1 MIEIK
6 NINKKF
12 AKLNVLDDV
21 NLSFKKG
28 ECIALIGPNGCG
40 KTTLI
45 KSILGMVLPDNGSME
60 FNGISVL
67 GAYLYRENIGYMP
80 QIGRYPDNM
89 TIGQIIE
96 MIKKIRNSNEDLDE
110 DLLKAFELEKMFDKK
125 MRTLSGGTT
134 QKVSAV
140 LAFLFNPDVLILDE
154 PTAGLDPLASEILK
168 EKIIKEKEK
177 GKLILI
183 TSHLLSELDDLIT
196 EIIFMQDGKV
206 HFHKKVADLKTETN
220 EDKISKAIASILKQ
234 KQPETRNAKLAI
246 VS

>member
-6 NINKKF
+6 ELQKKFGKFEVLKNIN
-12 AKLNVLDDV
+12 
-21 NLSFKKG
+21 LSCKKG

-45 KSILGMVLPDNGSME
+45 KSVLGMVLPDSGTIH
-60 FNGISVL
+60 FNGNSVL
-67 GAYLYRENIGYMP
+67 GEYLYREKIGYMP

-96 MIKKIRNSNEDLDE
+96 MIKKIRNSSDDLDE
-110 DLLKAFELEKMFDKK
+110 DLLHAFELEKMFDKQ

-154 PTAGLDPLASEILK
+154 PTAGLDPLADEVLK

-196 EIIFMQDGKV
+196 EIIFMQEGKV
-206 HFHKKVADLKTETN
+206 HFHQKVEELKTTTGE
-220 EDKISKAIASILKQ
+220 EKISKAIAKILKN
-234 KQPETRNAKLAI
+234 KQNEPNH
-246 VS
+246 

>member
-1 MIEIK
+1 MIDIQ
-6 NINKKF
+6 NITKKF
-12 AKLNVLDDV
+12 GKLAVLQDI
-21 NLSFKKG
+21 NLSFQKG
-28 ECIALIGPNGCG
+28 QCIALIGPNGCG

-45 KSILGMVLPDNGSME
+45 KAILGMVLPDSGSITVNGKS
-60 FNGISVL
+60 IL
-67 GAYLYRENIGYMP
+67 GEYLYRNNIGYMP

-96 MIKKIRNSNEDLDE
+96 MIKKVRNSNTALDE
-110 DLLKAFELEKMFDKK
+110 DLIHAFELEKMFDKQ

-140 LAFLFNPDVLILDE
+140 LAFLFNPEVLILDE

-168 EKIIKEKEK
+168 EKIIREKEK

-196 EIIFMQDGKV
+196 EIIFMQEGKV
-206 HFHKKVADLKTETN
+206 HFHQKIEDLKASTQEA
-220 EDKISKAIASILKQ
+220 KISKAIAKILKNNRHE
-234 KQPETRNAKLAI
+234 PHH
-246 VS
+246 

>member
-6 NINKKF
+6 NLNKKF
-12 AKLNVLDDV
+12 GKLEVLSDV
-21 NLSFKKG
+21 NLTFKKG

-45 KSILGMVLPDNGSME
+45 KSILGMVIPTKGDVL
-60 FNGISVL
+60 FNQKSIL
-67 GAYLYRENIGYMP
+67 KEYLYREQIGYMP
-80 QIGRYPDNM
+80 QIGRYPDYM

-96 MIKKIRNSNEDLDE
+96 MIKKIRNSNQTLDE
-110 DLLKAFELEKMFDKK
+110 DLLKGFGLEKIFDKQ

-134 QKVSAV
+134 QKVSAT

-168 EKIIKEKEK
+168 DKIIKEKVK

-183 TSHLLSELDDLIT
+183 TSHLLSELDDMVT
-196 EIIFMQDGKV
+196 QIIFMQDGKV
-206 HFHKKVADLKTETN
+206 YFHKTIADLLQSTN
-220 EDKISKAIASILKQ
+220 EERISKAIAKILKSQ
-234 KQPETRNAKLAI
+234 SNE
-246 VS
+246 